1 MRKASGLV
9 IARPRRGRGTLSA
22 KREEVPLGCNLGK
35 AAAFSPMAFPQFGRV
50 LRDCHVGLRPPR
62 NDKLDGIAPMNLCRK
77 YCHPAGRSLSAIGSC
92 RYCSSDSVAQGSRIC
107 HCEAPKGPWQSREG
121 SCVFADGFPVIWSGT
136 ARLPRAQSALA
147 MTNRG
152 PVLLSRWPASIGAA
166 APGRAVP
173 ACYMFCAGF
182 FRVNSSAART
192 ARTPPVSLAAMT
204 GPSMA
209 AS

>member
-9 IARPRRGRGTLSA
+9 IARPRRGRGALSA

-121 SCVFADGFPVIWSGT
+121 TADIHRVPPNAIAIKFDCSGAHCAAVGGFA
-136 ARLPRAQSALA
+136 ALRMRRAPC
-147 MTNRG
+147 G
-152 PVLLSRWPASIGAA
+152 
-166 APGRAVP
+166 
-173 ACYMFCAGF
+173 
-182 FRVNSSAART
+182 
-192 ARTPPVSLAAMT
+192 
-204 GPSMA
+204 
-209 AS
+209 